1 MPGISSGIHI
11 ALQAILAHAQTI
23 EVIQH
28 NVANANTPGYRR
40 QAAILEATVP
50 SPILAAHKG
59 MGAGMRGG
67 GVKVAQIQRFN
78 LEFFDGRYRSVA
90 ASAKYWEA
98 RRDILLQ
105 VEATLAETSQDGLI
119 NKLDQFWAGWQ
130 NLAGDPANL
139 SLRLAMLDD
148 ARVLAE
154 GFNRR
159 WEQLQQIRIDQ
170 NQAVISQVN
179 QINSLANEIARLNKE
194 ITRVFST
201 GERPNDLLDQRDRAL
216 DQLAELSGAVAY
228 EQKNGEVT
236 VSIGGHVLVMGV
248 RALTLT
254 TRPKAGD
261 PLMVEVVWE
270 QDSPQQVVNLP
281 SGSLKGLLEVR
292 DEVIP
297 QQIQGLNTL
306 AGQLIQQVN
315 ALHSNGFGLNGA
327 TGLPLFNGTD
337 AITMRLNPAVDAPS
351 VATASVSGQPG
362 NNTVAMSIAALRNQ
376 LISGLG
382 NNSFNEYY
390 NGQITSFGVLTKNAT
405 QNSFNHR
412 LVAKALDDQRE
423 AVGGVS
429 LDEEAANLAKA
440 QRAYQAA
447 ARVLT
452 AYDEMLDRIINGLGL
467 AGR

>member
-23 EVIQH
+23 EVIEH

-40 QAAILEATVP
+40 QSAILETTVP

-67 GVKVAQIQRFN
+67 GVRVAQIQRFN

-90 ASAKYWEA
+90 ASTRYWEA

-105 VEATLAETSQDGLI
+105 IEATLAETSPDGLI
-119 NKLDQFWAGWQ
+119 NKLDQFWNGWQ

-139 SLRLAMLDD
+139 SLRVSLLDD

-159 WEQLQQIRIDQ
+159 WEQLQQIRLDQ
-170 NQAVISQVN
+170 NQAVTSQVE
-179 QINSLANEIARLNKE
+179 QINAYADEVARLNKE
-194 ITRVFST
+194 IARVFST
-201 GERPNDLLDQRDRAL
+201 GERPNDLLDQRDRVL
-216 DQLAELSGAVAY
+216 DKLAELSGAVAH
-228 EQKNGEVT
+228 EQKNGEVM

-248 RALTLT
+248 QALHLT

-261 PLMVEVVWE
+261 TPMVEVVW
-270 QDSPQQVVNLP
+270 QSDSPPQTVNLP
-281 SGSLKGLLEVR
+281 GGSLKGILEVR

-315 ALHSNGFGLNGA
+315 ALHSSGYGLNGA
-327 TGLPLFNGTD
+327 TGLPLFTGTD
-337 AITMRLNPAVDAPS
+337 AITMRLNPAVDAQS
-351 VATASVSGQPG
+351 LAAADADGQPG
-362 NNTVAMSIAALRNQ
+362 NNAVAMAIAALRNQ
-376 LISGLG
+376 PLGGLG
-382 NNSFNEYY
+382 NTSLNEYY
-390 NGQITSFGVLTKNAT
+390 NGQITSFGILTKNAS
-405 QNSFNHR
+405 QNNTTHG
-412 LVAKALDDQRE
+412 LVAKALNDQRE

-467 AGR
+467 VGR